1 MGYSGVFTVKNENNV
16 SLGIDMDLSKND
28 GYNVMGEGTVGV
40 QWEPDPTLSG
50 PKSYGES
57 YRRYEKRENIIES
70 TQFQDRLL
78 YS

>member
-1 MGYSGVFTVKNENNV
+1 VGIFTVKNENNV
-16 SLGIDMDLSKND
+16 SLGIDMDLSKDD
-28 GYNVMGEGTVGV
+28 GYTVVGEDTVGV
-40 QWEPDPTLSG
+40 QWEPDPILSG

-57 YRRYEKRENIIES
+57 YRRYEKRENIIEP